1 MRIIT
6 ILFSVI
12 LTLSLS
18 AQTVAPWLMAGKRR
32 TDCPFPMNNLIGW
45 YAADD
50 LVLSDGNLVTNWTDR
65 GPQGNTLIQA
75 SITKQPTY
83 RTGIIG
89 GKPVVR
95 FDGVDNTLT
104 NITPSGIRGVASV
117 VPSGQNTWFM
127 VMQSGTLN
135 GLGMYATL
143 QPGEKEYRNTGA
155 TPKASVWFNGS
166 GSCSQGNL
174 DFEQPS
180 GTPIFI
186 LVRSAGG
193 NCAADSTF
201 GKGVGYINGIEM
213 ADHTDTGSDQIITQI
228 SLASRSGTSFFAEVD
243 IAEFAVWERQLN
255 PCELDTVFRYLSTK
269 YSLP

>member
-6 ILFSVI
+6 ILFST
-12 LTLSLS
+12 LLALSLS

-65 GPQGNTLIQA
+65 GPFGNTLIQA

-83 RTGIIG
+83 KTGIIG

-104 NITPSGIRGVASV
+104 NITPSGIRGADGTA
-117 VPSGQNTWFM
+117 PAGQNTWFM

-135 GLGMYATL
+135 GLGMYLTL
-143 QPGEKEYRNTGA
+143 RQGEKEYRNTGA
-155 TPKASVWFNGS
+155 TPRASVWFNGS
-166 GSCSQGNL
+166 GTCSQGNL

-180 GTPIFI
+180 ATPIFI
-186 LVRSAGG
+186 LMRNEGLICSSGAGR
-193 NCAADSTF
+193 
-201 GKGVGYINGIEM
+201 GKGTGYINGIEM
-213 ADHTDTGSDQIITQI
+213 ADHTDADTDLAINEI
-228 SLASRSGTSFFAEVD
+228 SLGSRSGIAFFAEVD